1 MSVAAHAFVPFV
13 HVADVERSIAFY
25 AHLGFVEEGRHVP
38 DGSAVPVWASLATP
52 AGARL
57 MLALASGPV
66 DASVQAILF
75 YAYVPDV
82 LAAHAALA
90 HAGAP
95 GGHLQRPWWAPDGEF
110 RTTDPDGYVLMV
122 MQE

>member
-1 MSVAAHAFVPFV
+1 MPVAARAFVPFV

-25 AHLGFVEEGRHVP
+25 AHLGFVERNRHVP
-38 DGSAVPVWASLATP
+38 EGASAPVWASLATP

-57 MLALASGPV
+57 MLALANGPV

-75 YAYVPDV
+75 YAYVPDI

-90 HAGAP
+90 TAGAP
-95 GGHLQRPWWAPDGEF
+95 VGHLQRPWWAPDGEF

-122 MQE
+122 MQD

>member
-1 MSVAAHAFVPFV
+1 MSVVTHAFVPFV
-13 HVADVERSIAFY
+13 HVVDVARSIAFY
-25 AHLGFVEEGRHVP
+25 AHLGFAETGRHVP
-38 DGSAVPVWASLATP
+38 EGSAVPVWASLRTP

-66 DASVQAILF
+66 DASMQAILF

-90 HAGAP
+90 QAGASV
-95 GGHLQRPWWAPDGEF
+95 GHLQRPWWAPDGEF
-110 RTTDPDGYVLMV
+110 RTADPDGYVLMV
-122 MQE
+122 MQG